1 MESSLALILLL
12 TLSLLVRPKLPEGS
26 TSVPPRPR
34 GRVLVLD
41 GGASRKTGLLGVCVG
56 VEELFVVTEERNG
69 GTGGISIF
77 GSGGNGHTGLLI
89 TIDGVSRRERP
100 GEEGILDLGPIVLL
114 LLFVMWVGDVDTA
127 VKDGELIAGSVAP
140 FSCEV
145 VRGGI
150 GIDRLGFGG
159 RGLGSVE
166 TPALGG
172 VL

>member
-1 MESSLALILLL
+1 MESSSTLILLR
-12 TLSLLVRPKLPEGS
+12 TLSVLLRPKLPECS
-26 TSVPPRPR
+26 ASVTLRPR

-41 GGASRKTGLLGVCVG
+41 GGASRKAGLLGVCVG
-56 VEELFVVTEERNG
+56 VEELLECNG

-77 GSGGNGHTGLLI
+77 GNGGNGHTGLLI
-89 TIDGVSRRERP
+89 TIDGVIRKERP
-100 GEEGILDLGPIVLL
+100 GEEGILDLGPIVA
-114 LLFVMWVGDVDTA
+114 LLFVVRVGDVDTI
-127 VKDGELIAGSVAP
+127 VKDGEPTAGSVAP

-145 VRGGI
+145 VRSGI

-159 RGLGSVE
+159 RGLDGVE